1 MEIQI
6 TKDGSHTLVSKE
18 FGELYHSHNGSIQ
31 EALHIFIKHGLEANS
46 SKSINIFEMGFGSGL
61 NAILSYYYS
70 KSNKVQVNYSSIE
83 AYPIKTEIAKQLNYN
98 DYIKEDEFDEDFN
111 KLHLVKWDEEIK
123 ISNTFSLLKIHNTIE
138 SLDIETLDKVDII
151 FYDAFAPEAQLHLW
165 EKDVLTKMYNLL
177 KPGGFLI
184 TYCAKGVFKRTLKE
198 IGFTIEALPGPIGK
212 REITRAFRTN

>member
-98 DYIKEDEFDEDFN
+98 DYIKEEEFDKDFN

-123 ISNTFSLLKIHNTIE
+123 ISNTFSLFKIHNTIE
-138 SLDIETLDKVDII
+138 TLDIETLDKVDII
-151 FYDAFAPEAQLHLW
+151 FYDAFAPTAQLHLW